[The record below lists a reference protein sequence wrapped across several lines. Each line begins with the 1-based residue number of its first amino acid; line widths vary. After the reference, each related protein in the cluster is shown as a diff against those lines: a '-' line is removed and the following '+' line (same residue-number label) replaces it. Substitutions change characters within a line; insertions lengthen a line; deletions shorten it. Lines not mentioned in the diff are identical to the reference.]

1 MAQYLDG
8 EPGRLMR
15 SLKSLLGSALLQEKT
30 AVHDQFVS
38 YQDIIGLF
46 LRRVADRA
54 RASLDGRL
62 PERVVLG
69 RPVHFVDDH
78 PERDRQAQQALA
90 DAARAAGLGEVDFQM
105 EPIAAALDYEQRLTQ
120 ESVVLVVDI
129 GGGTSDFT
137 VVRLGPEQ
145 AGRSDRR
152 DDILATSGVHI
163 GGTDFDHRLNLAQL
177 MPLLGYRHIGPSGRE
192 VPSRVF
198 FDLSTWHLIQWL
210 YSPKALAEAR
220 NLRTDY
226 SDQRLHKRLMEVL
239 ELREG
244 HRLAAVVEQAKIE
257 ASTRHAE
264 AAIELGWLES
274 GLSAAISP
282 EVLHEQL
289 QGPLQQV
296 VACAQDCLRLA
307 GVAPQALDAIYL
319 TGGSSALRTLRDAL
333 REAFPG
339 VPQVEGDLFGGVA
352 TGLAYA

>member
-1 MAQYLDG
+1 
-8 EPGRLMR
+8 
-15 SLKSLLGSALLQEKT
+15 
-30 AVHDQFVS
+30 
-38 YQDIIGLF
+38 
-46 LRRVADRA
+46 
-54 RASLDGRL
+54 
-62 PERVVLG
+62 
-69 RPVHFVDDH
+69 
-78 PERDRQAQQALA
+78 
-90 DAARAAGLGEVDFQM
+90 
-105 EPIAAALDYEQRLTQ
+105 
-120 ESVVLVVDI
+120 
-129 GGGTSDFT
+129 
-137 VVRLGPEQ
+137 
-145 AGRSDRR
+145 
-152 DDILATSGVHI
+152 
-163 GGTDFDHRLNLAQL
+163 
-177 MPLLGYRHIGPSGRE
+177 
-192 VPSRVF
+192 VF

>member
-1 MAQYLDG
+1 MVT
-8 EPGRLMR
+8 
-15 SLKSLLGSALLQEKT
+15 KSLW
-30 AVHDQFVS
+30 F
-38 YQDIIGLF
+38 
-46 LRRVADRA
+46 
-54 RASLDGRL
+54 
-62 PERVVLG
+62 
-69 RPVHFVDDH
+69 
-78 PERDRQAQQALA
+78 
-90 DAARAAGLGEVDFQM
+90 
-105 EPIAAALDYEQRLTQ
+105 
-120 ESVVLVVDI
+120 
-129 GGGTSDFT
+129 SDFT